1 MNKKIFTAESATL
14 TKKSEN
20 EVFKVITPE
29 NFLKFYT
36 DKDTTKDSKSFQ
48 LTSVSGQLPKLKDK
62 KIYNL
67 SLTRIGQK
75 RKRQMAKPIEM
86 VIKL

>member
-1 MNKKIFTAESATL
+1 MSSDL
-14 TKKSEN
+14 QQ
-20 EVFKVITPE
+20 
-29 NFLKFYT
+29 KFYT

-75 RKRQMAKPIEM
+75 RKRQMAEPIEM